1 MGTTDARRQSHSR
14 PRGEPREPLAEP
26 WRRDLRE
33 HLEAAR
39 VEAGNARA
47 TLSAYRRDLEQAAR
61 FFAERGV
68 ASWRE
73 VQTRDLIAHLEAL
86 RARGAA
92 DASVARALSALRT
105 LFAFLV
111 AESRV
116 TRDPS
121 AQLAAAIVRRTLPDA
136 LSLPDVEALLAA
148 PRGSS
153 WLATRDRALLQV
165 LYASGARV
173 SEAAGLR
180 VEDYSRDLRVLRLH
194 GKGDKTRIV
203 PIGERCTRAL
213 EAWIDGPRARTPDA
227 HLRPEVFVTRAGRA
241 LDRTNAWRRVK
252 HAALVAGVKARV
264 TPHVLRHSFATH
276 MVEAGG
282 DLRAIQELLGHAS
295 IQTTEVY
302 THLDHEHVLALH
314 RLHHPRA

>member
-1 MGTTDARRQSHSR
+1 MRPTPTR
-14 PRGEPREPLAEP
+14 PRTSRAPREELPEP

-33 HLEAAR
+33 YLEAAR
-39 VEAGNARA
+39 VEAGSARA
-47 TLSAYRRDLEQAAR
+47 TLTSYRRDLEQAAR
-61 FFAERGV
+61 FFAERGR
-68 ASWRE
+68 SGWRD
-73 VQTRDLIAHLEAL
+73 VQSLDLIAHLEAL

-92 DASVARALSALRT
+92 DASVARSLSALRM

-111 AESRV
+111 GEARLV
-116 TRDPS
+116 RDPS
-121 AQLAAAIVRRTLPDA
+121 AQLTAPIVRRALPDA
-136 LSLPDVEALLAA
+136 LSLPDVEALLAG
-148 PRGSS
+148 PRGAG
-153 WLATRDRALLQV
+153 WLALRDRALLQV

-180 VEDYSRDLRVLRLH
+180 VEDWSRELHVLRLH

-203 PIGERCTRAL
+203 PIGERCARAL
-213 EAWIDGPRARTPDA
+213 AAWVDGPRARTKGA
-227 HLRPEVFVTRAGRA
+227 HLRPEVFLTRAGQP

-252 HAALVAGVKARV
+252 HAALVAGIKSRV

-282 DLRAIQELLGHAS
+282 DLRAVQELLGHAS
-295 IQTTEVY
+295 IQTTQVY

>member
-1 MGTTDARRQSHSR
+1 MRPSSARQP
-14 PRGEPREPLAEP
+14 PRREPRAALPEA

-33 HLEAAR
+33 HLETAR
-39 VEAGNARA
+39 VEAGNART
-47 TLSAYRRDLEQAAR
+47 TLASYRRDLEQAAR
-61 FFAERGV
+61 FFAARGL
-68 ASWRE
+68 AGWRE
-73 VQTRDLIAHLEAL
+73 VQALDLIAHLEAL

-92 DASVARALSALRT
+92 DASVARALSALRM

-111 AESRV
+111 AEARV
-116 TRDPS
+116 ARDPS
-121 AQLAAAIVRRTLPDA
+121 AQLSAPIVRRALPDA
-136 LSLPDVEALLAA
+136 LSLPDVEALLDA
-148 PRGSS
+148 PRGAS
-153 WLATRDRALLQV
+153 WLASRDRALLQV

-180 VEDYSRDLRVLRLH
+180 VEDWSRELAVLRLH
-194 GKGDKTRIV
+194 GKGGKTRIV
-203 PIGERCTRAL
+203 PIGERCARAL
-213 EAWIDGPRARTPDA
+213 AAWIDGPRARTAGA
-227 HLRPEVFVTRAGRA
+227 HVRPEVFLTRAGQA

-252 HAALVAGVKARV
+252 HAALVAGIKARV

-282 DLRAIQELLGHAS
+282 DLRAVQELLGHAS